1 MAEAGLGRGHRGPG
15 AWELPLQAPPTPS
28 RYGNPVFCLLGLVF
42 RTRLTGKSKTASCL
56 QGPDSG
62 GTRGGG
68 VGPGLSSGDQE
79 WDSRRHDLVLLFIQ
93 TPSLSKHILFWL
105 NKGI

>member
-15 AWELPLQAPPTPS
+15 AGELPLQAPPTPS

-62 GTRGGG
+62 LYLASYESESPENHTEKER
-68 VGPGLSSGDQE
+68 
-79 WDSRRHDLVLLFIQ
+79 WK
-93 TPSLSKHILFWL
+93 SLR
-105 NKGI
+105 